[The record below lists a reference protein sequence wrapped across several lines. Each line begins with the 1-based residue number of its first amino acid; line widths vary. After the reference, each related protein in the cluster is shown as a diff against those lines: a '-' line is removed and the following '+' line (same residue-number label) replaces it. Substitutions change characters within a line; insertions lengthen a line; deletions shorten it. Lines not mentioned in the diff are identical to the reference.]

1 MKKILFFTLII
12 FTLLFLGCGIFLL
25 TVGIN
30 VEEETVYLSNDQR
43 DEIYQTM
50 VESCNRYD
58 PVLPT
63 GVYILKESITP
74 TYSIDLSEVVRT
86 GEIHVVPYEEE
97 SKNAS
102 DGSVYC
108 KRQFYYAKTLT
119 ATGEFGGN
127 YWLTIKDDGAF
138 YSAYAPTSVVE
149 YYSTDCD
156 GKKHKVENFAASYSY
171 ADHAERIRA
180 LLGKEEIIPAEDV
193 KLIYLKHPYYD
204 KGPYFYIESEQVLV
218 PVGLMAE
225 DPDSTRPLMQDEYL
239 TLEDLKTMAE
249 QDLKAYEEELARKEA
264 WKEEFPEVPY
274 AFNCGSTFNP
284 HAYLCSRVDNVTDI
298 AGYLDLNMTVKQSD
312 MDRLSVILGY
322 VSLGLAV
329 VGGGLITF
337 LATRSKQ
344 KAKTACAAAE
354 QQPPEIA

>member
-12 FTLLFLGCGIFLL
+12 FTLLFLSCGIFLL

-43 DEIYQTM
+43 DEIYQRM
-50 VESCNRYD
+50 VESSSSYVHC
-58 PVLPT
+58 VLVPPT
-63 GVYILKESITP
+63 GVTILKDSITP
-74 TYSIDLSEVVRT
+74 TYSIDLSELVRT
-86 GEIHVVPYEEE
+86 GEVEIVPYVWV
-97 SKNAS
+97 KANTFR
-102 DGSVYC
+102 DYV
-108 KRQFYYAKTLT
+108 YYAKTVLP
-119 ATGEFGGN
+119 TGEFAGN
-127 YWLTIKDDGAF
+127 CSLYIDADDGDF
-138 YSAYAPTSVVE
+138 YSAYNPTSVVE

-193 KLIYLKHPYYD
+193 KFVYLKHPYYD

-218 PVGLMAE
+218 PVGKMAE
-225 DPDSTRPLMQDEYL
+225 DPDSTKPLRQDEYL

-274 AFNCGSTFNP
+274 AFNYGSTFNP

-322 VSLGLAV
+322 VSLGLAA

-337 LATRSKQ
+337 LAIRSKQ